1 MDKIWHPLA
10 HAACYLISRLPY
22 GTLYACSGLLYVMM
36 YRIMRH
42 RRATVRKNLA
52 EAFPELTPDGRK
64 DIERKFYRW
73 LCDYMVETV
82 KMLSVSRD
90 ELMSHIEF
98 RNMEEIERRFDRGQT
113 CAVFTAHYCNWE
125 LLSAAGTA
133 MKRHRE
139 AVCGLIYH
147 PMSSKLFDRIFIKIR
162 QNMGGVCVP
171 DQDILRYLTTFR
183 QQGLMN
189 IFGYMAD
196 QSPDYANTHLWLP
209 FLNHDTPVFTGAE
222 RIMRKMGNAVF
233 YADLQRPHR
242 GKYVCTF
249 RLITDNPGEMEEHG
263 ITRRYF
269 SMLEENVRRAP
280 EFYLWTDDRWRH
292 THEEFDRHYR
302 VENGRVIKKQEN
314 R

>member
-10 HAACYLISRLPY
+10 HAACYLISRLSY
-22 GTLYACSGLLYVMM
+22 GKLYACSGVLYVMM

-52 EAFPELTPDGRK
+52 EAFPELTAAERK
-64 DIERKFYRW
+64 DIERKFYHW
-73 LCDYMVETV
+73 LSDYMVETV

-90 ELMSHIEF
+90 ELMRHIEF
-98 RNMEEIERRFDRGQT
+98 RNMEEIEKRFDRGQT

-196 QSPDYANTHLWLP
+196 QSPDYTNTHLWLP

-233 YADLQRPHR
+233 YADLQRPSR

-249 RLITDNPGEMEEHG
+249 RLIADNPDEVEEHG
-263 ITRRYF
+263 LTRRYF
-269 SMLEENVRRAP
+269 SMLEESVRRAP
-280 EFYLWTDDRWRH
+280 EFYLWTDDRWKR

-314 R
+314 K